1 MGIFKPGRSS
11 KYRPGGNKPPP
22 NPGLYNIRDAKG
34 AIIYTGETNN
44 LQRRAGE
51 HERGGLLGQGHSY
64 EYKEADG
71 RSTSRT
77 RREYEQK
84 RIAEN
89 DPPRNQSGGGEGRPA
104 E

>member
-1 MGIFKPGRSS
+1 MEKSINRLRLRLKLFT
-11 KYRPGGNKPPP
+11 GN
-22 NPGLYNIRDAKG
+22 DVV
-34 AIIYTGETNN
+34 IYTGEINN

-89 DPPRNQSGGGEGRPA
+89 DPPLNRSEGGEGRPA